1 MTVNRFLRSLA
12 LVVSP
17 VLPFVLAG
25 CGSDAEALSVASKP
39 ECIVEVSR
47 RLLACAE
54 ESECEAGVA
63 RYAGYCYNTAPG
75 DQLDIC
81 RGGDYFFQR
90 PLAEATRNHPEVAAL
105 NSRQREIIIRGGDFY
120 CNFNYN

>member
-1 MTVNRFLRSLA
+1 MLQSLKRITA
-12 LVVSP
+12 FSLLITMSSI
-17 VLPFVLAG
+17 FAG
-25 CGSDAEALSVASKP
+25 CGSDAEDLSVASKQ
-39 ECIVEVSR
+39 ECIVEASR
-47 RLLACAE
+47 RLLACAAD
-54 ESECEAGVA
+54 SECEAGVA

-90 PLAEATRNHPEVAAL
+90 PLAEATRDYPEVAQL
-105 NSRQREIIIRGGDFY
+105 DSRQREIIIRGGDFY

>member
-1 MTVNRFLRSLA
+1 MTRAVQRILISIL
-12 LVVSP
+12 SSG
-17 VLPFVLAG
+17 VLLWVAG
-25 CGSDAEALSVASKP
+25 CGSDAVAVENKQQ
-39 ECIVEVSR
+39 CIVEVSR

-54 ESECEAGVA
+54 DRECETGVA

-90 PLAEATRNHPEVAAL
+90 PLADATREHPEVAQL
-105 NSRQREIIIRGGDFY
+105 DSRQREIIIRSGDFY

>member
-1 MTVNRFLRSLA
+1 MI
-12 LVVSP
+12 
-17 VLPFVLAG
+17 VLAG
-25 CGSDAEALSVASKP
+25 CGSDEQALSVENKQG
-39 ECIVEVSR
+39 CIVEVAK
-47 RLLACAE
+47 RLLACAQ
-54 ESECEAGVA
+54 ESECEAGIA

-90 PLAEATRNHPEVAAL
+90 PLAEATRDHPEVAAL

>member
-1 MTVNRFLRSLA
+1 MKRLIQRILPGILPAVATFA
-12 LVVSP
+12 LV
-17 VLPFVLAG
+17 G
-25 CGSDAEALSVASKP
+25 CGSDGERVEIASKQ
-39 ECIVEVSR
+39 ECIVEASR

-54 ESECEAGVA
+54 DQECETGVA

-90 PLAEATRNHPEVAAL
+90 PLAEATREHPEVAQL
-105 NSRQREIIIRGGDFY
+105 DSRQREIIIRGGEVY